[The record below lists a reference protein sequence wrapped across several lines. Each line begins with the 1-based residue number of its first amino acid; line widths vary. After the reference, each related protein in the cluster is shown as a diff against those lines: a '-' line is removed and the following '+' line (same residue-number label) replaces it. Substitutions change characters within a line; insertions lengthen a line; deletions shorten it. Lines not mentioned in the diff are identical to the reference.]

1 MDSLKAMVAQ
11 VGCLAAAVQRAQAA
25 RGAQAAAAMPRA
37 GIACNAAAVEQ
48 PLCCSEPVADG
59 QHGTPAVH
67 ITTLSVCRW
76 SPAVGGFGSQRNKHM
91 PSGQHITCCFPTAWL
106 RLSPQLQLE
115 DFDPEWENREK
126 GECERLNQVGFIAQS
141 MPSFP
146 SFGRGL
152 LAGRVRGRQAG
163 LSERRRCYFLEGL
176 LLLCILVP
184 CRKFRS

>member
-1 MDSLKAMVAQ
+1 MNPALMGSMAHQL
-11 VGCLAAAVQRAQAA
+11 CTS
-25 RGAQAAAAMPRA
+25 
-37 GIACNAAAVEQ
+37 Q
-48 PLCCSEPVADG
+48 PS
-59 QHGTPAVH
+59 
-67 ITTLSVCRW
+67 LSVAGFLLLEGLDPSGTSKCRVDSM
-76 SPAVGGFGSQRNKHM
+76 SPAVSPLPVASFVS
-91 PSGQHITCCFPTAWL
+91 P
-106 RLSPQLQLE
+106 PQLA

-184 CRKFRS
+184 CRILRS